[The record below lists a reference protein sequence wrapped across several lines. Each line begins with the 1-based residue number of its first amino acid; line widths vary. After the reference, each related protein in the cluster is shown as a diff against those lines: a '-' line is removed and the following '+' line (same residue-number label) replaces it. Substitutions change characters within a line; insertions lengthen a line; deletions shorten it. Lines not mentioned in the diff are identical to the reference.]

1 VVVWGVGARKSQEE
15 NLPNNVL
22 VTVLN
27 SVVTGRRFSSF
38 VPSSTMR
45 KLFTCIRAGVL
56 ALDTACS
63 QGGFQGWQVQ
73 LNATLVHPNL
83 RPGGWWKIDMACSLP
98 AQAECTQCRMSDSH

>member
-1 VVVWGVGARKSQEE
+1 MVVWGVGARKSQEE

-73 LNATLVHPNL
+73 LNATLVPRITVQEVGGKLTWPAASQHRQSVPNV
-83 RPGGWWKIDMACSLP
+83 G
-98 AQAECTQCRMSDSH
+98 